1 MTTSTPENASPVQLN
16 LRNSEAFQKL
26 YAQRYLTVYRFI
38 YGLHGGPSEDVE
50 DLTAET
56 FVRAWKARRRFR
68 GTERAA
74 LGWLMKIAR
83 NLVIDSHRRTQNHG
97 VPQDI
102 AILDL
107 PASDPYP
114 EAQAQFREQ
123 AQILWDLL
131 NALPDQQ
138 REILVLRYMLGWR
151 VQEIADYL
159 EMKENTVSVYIR
171 RALQNLRQNWPEND
185 EKRS

>member
-68 GTERAA
+68 GTERA
-74 LGWLMKIAR
+74 
-83 NLVIDSHRRTQNHG
+83 
-97 VPQDI
+97 
-102 AILDL
+102 
-107 PASDPYP
+107 
-114 EAQAQFREQ
+114 
-123 AQILWDLL
+123 
-131 NALPDQQ
+131 
-138 REILVLRYMLGWR
+138 
-151 VQEIADYL
+151 
-159 EMKENTVSVYIR
+159 
-171 RALQNLRQNWPEND
+171 
-185 EKRS
+185 